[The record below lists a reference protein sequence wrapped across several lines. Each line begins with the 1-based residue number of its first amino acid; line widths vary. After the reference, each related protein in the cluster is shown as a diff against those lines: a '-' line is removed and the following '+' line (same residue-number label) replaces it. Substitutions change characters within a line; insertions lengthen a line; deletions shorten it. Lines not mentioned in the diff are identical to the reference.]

1 MKVCFS
7 EAYNVRILYKCHVCL
22 EEIKNGVFPGT
33 SDMRTT
39 TMALTQERQNITTVL
54 V

>member
-1 MKVCFS
+1 M
-7 EAYNVRILYKCHVCL
+7 RILYKCHVCFK
-22 EEIKNGVFPGT
+22 EIKNGVFAGT

>member
-1 MKVCFS
+1 M
-7 EAYNVRILYKCHVCL
+7 RILYKCHVGL

-33 SDMRTT
+33 SNMRTT